1 MLQGADHQ
9 DAIIKVGD
17 SDSSLAVFNGN
28 HALGLILHQP
38 APRHWIALVRPPEA
52 VRDGDAAW
60 LCDSLHSAVF
70 ALSADEV
77 QDLLG
82 HMGSV
87 QMGAADRPGRELDR
101 MREIADWCAYR
112 VHRG

>member
-9 DAIIKVGD
+9 DAILAVGN
-17 SDSSLAVFNGN
+17 SDSSLAVFSGN
-28 HALGLILHQP
+28 HALGVILHQP
-38 APRHWIALVRPPEA
+38 CPRHWIALVRPPEA

-70 ALSADEV
+70 ALEAGEV

-82 HMGSV
+82 HVGSA
-87 QMGAADRPGRELDR
+87 QMGAADRAGSELDR

-112 VHRG
+112 VHR